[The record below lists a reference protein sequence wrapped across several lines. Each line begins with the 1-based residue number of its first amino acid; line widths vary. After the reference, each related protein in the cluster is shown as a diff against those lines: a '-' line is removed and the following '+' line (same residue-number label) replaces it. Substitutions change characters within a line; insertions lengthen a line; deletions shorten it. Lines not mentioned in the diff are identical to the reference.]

1 MSSIQE
7 NLSMKNTPFQ
17 QKTVLV
23 VEDDEAI
30 AEMLVQT
37 VSEETPHQVMHTAST
52 TQTLDIMKNTKP
64 DLLILNYHLPTMTG
78 IELYDKVASKWKNTP
93 AIVVSANLP
102 QHEVAKRN
110 IVGMHKPFEMDEF
123 LDTIERL
130 LAKESA

>member
-1 MSSIQE
+1 MSNIQK
-7 NLSMKNTPFQ
+7 NPPVKNTPFQ

-37 VSEETPHQVMHTAST
+37 VSEETPHRVVHAANTVQA
-52 TQTLDIMKNTKP
+52 LDIMKNTKP
-64 DLLILNYHLPTMTG
+64 DLLILNYHLPRMTG
-78 IELYDKVASKWKNTP
+78 IELYDKVASEWGDIPT
-93 AIVVSANLP
+93 IVVSANLP

-110 IVGMHKPFEMDEF
+110 IVGMHKPFELDEF

-130 LAKESA
+130 LTKEAT